1 LMKKVL
7 SDRVESENVRDKN
20 LYTALVTNGLL
31 KNNVGL
37 LLTNIELNEILGV
50 LEKHKVQAP
59 ARAGAI
65 APVEVIVLAGNTG
78 LEPTQTS
85 FFQALNVP
93 TKISKGTVEIT
104 KDIIILRPG
113 DRVGNSEATLL
124 AKLKIHPFY
133 YGLECLHIYDNGA
146 VYGPEALK
154 MTDETIGAAVAEGI
168 SELSA
173 LSLGLGVAN
182 QASLPHLLLNAF
194 KDILAVT
201 LAIDYDVVEF
211 GAKDIKKA
219 IKEGKA
225 IGGGG
230 GGAPAKGSEA
240 GHGKTSAAPVAAKV
254 EEEEEET
261 VTDFGLFD

>member
-20 LYTALVTNGLL
+20 LYAALVTNGLL

-37 LLTNIELNEILGV
+37 LLTNVELNDILGV

-65 APVEVIVLAGNTG
+65 APVEVVVLAGNTG

-154 MTDETIGAAVAEGI
+154 MTDDTIAAAVADGI

-173 LSLGLGVAN
+173 LSLGLGLAN

-201 LAIDYDVVEF
+201 LAIDYDVEEF

-230 GGAPAKGSEA
+230 SAPAKGPEP
-240 GHGKTSAAPVAAKV
+240 GHGKASAAPVAAAKV